1 MSNDTTYLVTGGTGA
16 MGTFLVRLLVER
28 GSSPVVLTSS
38 GDTSLIAD
46 VAESC
51 RIVRGAVDDLA
62 DLEALVRTHRVT
74 HIAHLASPL
83 LAPIDADPPAA
94 VRAVVEGTANILE
107 AASRQGVR
115 RVVFTSS
122 KAVYGP
128 YATNNLHPDYDPM
141 NEDFPCNPPTLY
153 GTLKLSAEN
162 LGAWYARERGLSFIA
177 LRFSTTVGPGK
188 LKRHTGATALYSQ
201 IVENG
206 MLRRPLRIE
215 RGRDGK
221 TDAIFNGDAARGV
234 VHALDVESTEH
245 SVFNICTGDAV
256 SVQDFVDAVATR
268 CPGAAI
274 EVGPGPTVVDLA
286 GFHCVLDGA
295 RAERELG
302 FVADGRP
309 ERMIEQ
315 YIAAME
321 TMKLA
326 PTPT

>member
-1 MSNDTTYLVTGGTGA
+1 MNDNTTYLVTGGTGA

-28 GSSPVVLTSS
+28 GASPIVLTSS
-38 GDTSLIAD
+38 GDISLIAD
-46 VAESC
+46 VADRC

-62 DLEALVRTHRVT
+62 ALETVVRENGVT

-107 AASRQGVR
+107 AASRQGIR

-128 YATNNLHPDYDPM
+128 YAAKYLHPDYTPM
-141 NEDFPCNPPTLY
+141 DEDFPCNPPTLY
-153 GTLKLSAEN
+153 GALKLSAER

-206 MLRRPLRIE
+206 LLGKPLRIE

-221 TDAIFNGDAARGV
+221 TDAILNGDAARGV
-234 VHALDVESTEH
+234 VHALDAETTEH

-256 SVQDFVDAVATR
+256 SVQQFVDAVTKL
-268 CPGAAI
+268 CPGAEI
-274 EVGPGPTVVDLA
+274 EVGPGTALVDLD
-286 GFHCVLDGA
+286 GFHCVLDGT

-302 FVADGRP
+302 FVADGNP
-309 ERMIEQ
+309 EGMVEK
-315 YIAAME
+315 YIADME

-326 PTPT
+326 PT